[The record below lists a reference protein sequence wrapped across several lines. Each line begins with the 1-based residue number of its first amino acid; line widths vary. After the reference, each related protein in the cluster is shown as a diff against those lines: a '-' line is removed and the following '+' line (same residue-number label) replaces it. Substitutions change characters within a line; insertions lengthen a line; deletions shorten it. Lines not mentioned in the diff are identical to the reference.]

1 MIKKTRIENINKI
14 NIGNLDINSL
24 PNKFDNRKVL
34 LTGIPGILIVT
45 ETKLDNTSPVY
56 QFHSDRYSKPY
67 RLDRYRNGG
76 VRVIYFREGITS
88 RMFTMHSFPGDI
100 EGLFVE

>member
-34 LTGIPGILIVT
+34 LTGIPGIVT
-45 ETKLDNTSPVY
+45 GYLNS
-56 QFHSDRYSKPY
+56 H
-67 RLDRYRNGG
+67 RNKIGQHFSSLS
-76 VRVIYFREGITS
+76 V
-88 RMFTMHSFPGDI
+88 PQ
-100 EGLFVE
+100 